1 MRHEKLSIIFHGDN
15 ASNFRPGFERLL
27 ATQHRLIDLSEG
39 LASAAE
45 RSEYER
51 ADVIV
56 GVKFN
61 ASLPLPR
68 HLSLFHAPAAG
79 TDAIDLDLLPASA
92 ALCNC
97 FGHEAAIAEYV
108 MTALLLR
115 HVPLAAADAD
125 LRAQRWTYWAG
136 RLTGLRT
143 ELGGQTIG
151 LLGFGHIA
159 KAIAARAKAFGMG
172 VHVANRSAVSSP
184 LVDRYFSLA
193 ELPSFMG
200 SADSLVVSLPLAEQ
214 TRGLIGQAELAAM
227 RPEAVILNVGRGPVI
242 EEQALFDALAER
254 RIGGAIIPVPDANTG
269 RMRPLQPGLCQPA
282 KCRDDTAYVRLD
294 HRHGAATSAHH
305 GRQYCALGRRAFAAQ
320 CGQASG
326 LGPRPPEPP
335 WPVRPS
341 AAARQFWTA
350 VPLGSHRAPAP
361 PP

>member
-143 ELGGQTIG
+143 ELGSQTIG

-200 SADSLVVSLPLAEQ
+200 SADALVVSLPLAEQ

-254 RIGGAIIPVPDANTG
+254 RIGGAIIDTWYQYPTPTQAECAPSSLDFASLPNVVMTPHMSGWTTG
-269 RMRPLQPGLCQPA
+269 TVLRRQHTMADNIARLAEGRSLLNV
-282 KCRDDTAYVRLD
+282 VRQ
-294 HRHGAATSAHH
+294 AA
-305 GRQYCALGRRAFAAQ
+305 
-320 CGQASG
+320 
-326 LGPRPPEPP
+326 
-335 WPVRPS
+335 
-341 AAARQFWTA
+341 
-350 VPLGSHRAPAP
+350 
-361 PP
+361 

>member
-45 RSEYER
+45 RTEYEN
-51 ADVIV
+51 ADVII

-172 VHVANRSAVSSP
+172 VHVANRSTVSSP

-254 RIGGAIIPVPDANTG
+254 RIGGAIIDTWYQYPTPTQAECAPSSLDFASLPNVVMTPHMSGWTTG
-269 RMRPLQPGLCQPA
+269 TVLRRQHTMADNIARLADGRSLLNV
-282 KCRDDTAYVRLD
+282 VRQ
-294 HRHGAATSAHH
+294 AA
-305 GRQYCALGRRAFAAQ
+305 
-320 CGQASG
+320 
-326 LGPRPPEPP
+326 
-335 WPVRPS
+335 
-341 AAARQFWTA
+341 
-350 VPLGSHRAPAP
+350 
-361 PP
+361 

>member
-15 ASNFRPGFERLL
+15 AGNFRPGFERLL

-45 RSEYER
+45 RTEYEN
-51 ADVIV
+51 ADVII

-143 ELGGQTIG
+143 ELGSQTIG

-172 VHVANRSAVSSP
+172 VHVANRSTVTSP

-193 ELPSFMG
+193 ELQSFMG
-200 SADSLVVSLPLAEQ
+200 SADALVVSLPLAEQ

-254 RIGGAIIPVPDANTG
+254 RIGGAIIDTWYQYPTPTQAECAPSSLDFASLPNVVMTPHMSGWTTG
-269 RMRPLQPGLCQPA
+269 TVLRRQHTMADNIARLTDGRSLLNV
-282 KCRDDTAYVRLD
+282 VR
-294 HRHGAATSAHH
+294 
-305 GRQYCALGRRAFAAQ
+305 
-320 CGQASG
+320 QA
-326 LGPRPPEPP
+326 
-335 WPVRPS
+335 V
-341 AAARQFWTA
+341 
-350 VPLGSHRAPAP
+350 
-361 PP
+361 

>member
-1 MRHEKLSIIFHGDN
+1 MRHDKLSIIFHGDN
-15 ASNFRPGFERLL
+15 ASNFRSGFERLL

-51 ADVIV
+51 ADVII

-193 ELPSFMG
+193 ELPAFMG
-200 SADSLVVSLPLAEQ
+200 SADALVVSLPLAEQ

-254 RIGGAIIPVPDANTG
+254 RIGGAIIDTWYQYPTPTQAECAPSSLDFASLPNVVMTPHMSGWTTG
-269 RMRPLQPGLCQPA
+269 TVLRRQHTMADNIARLAEGRSLLNV
-282 KCRDDTAYVRLD
+282 VRQ
-294 HRHGAATSAHH
+294 AA
-305 GRQYCALGRRAFAAQ
+305 
-320 CGQASG
+320 
-326 LGPRPPEPP
+326 
-335 WPVRPS
+335 
-341 AAARQFWTA
+341 
-350 VPLGSHRAPAP
+350 
-361 PP
+361 

>member
-200 SADSLVVSLPLAEQ
+200 SADALVVSLPLAEQ

-254 RIGGAIIPVPDANTG
+254 RIGGAIIDTWYQYPTPTQAECAPSSLDFASLPNVVMTPHMSGWTTGTVLRRQNTMADNIARLAEG
-269 RMRPLQPGLCQPA
+269 RSLLNV
-282 KCRDDTAYVRLD
+282 VRQ
-294 HRHGAATSAHH
+294 AA
-305 GRQYCALGRRAFAAQ
+305 
-320 CGQASG
+320 
-326 LGPRPPEPP
+326 
-335 WPVRPS
+335 
-341 AAARQFWTA
+341 
-350 VPLGSHRAPAP
+350 
-361 PP
+361 

>member
-1 MRHEKLSIIFHGDN
+1 MSLNIVFHGSN
-15 ASNFRPGFERLL
+15 ATNFRQGFERL
-27 ATQHRLIDLSEG
+27 IDVRHQITDVSDNLDNSG
-39 LASAAE
+39 E
-45 RSEYER
+45 RDCYEN

-68 HLSLFHAPAAG
+68 RLRLFHAPAAG
-79 TDAIDLDLLPASA
+79 TDAVDLALLPATA

-200 SADSLVVSLPLAEQ
+200 SADALVVSLPLTEQ

-254 RIGGAIIPVPDANTG
+254 RIGGAIIDTWYQYPTPTQAECAPSSLDFASLPNVVMTPHMSGWTTG
-269 RMRPLQPGLCQPA
+269 TVLRRQHTMADNIARLAEGRSLLNV
-282 KCRDDTAYVRLD
+282 VRQ
-294 HRHGAATSAHH
+294 AA
-305 GRQYCALGRRAFAAQ
+305 
-320 CGQASG
+320 
-326 LGPRPPEPP
+326 
-335 WPVRPS
+335 
-341 AAARQFWTA
+341 
-350 VPLGSHRAPAP
+350 
-361 PP
+361 

>member
-27 ATQHRLIDLSEG
+27 AAQHRLIDLSEG

-51 ADVIV
+51 ADVII

-159 KAIAARAKAFGMG
+159 KAIAARAKAFGMS
-172 VHVANRSAVSSP
+172 VHVANRSTVSSP

-193 ELPSFMG
+193 ELQPFMG
-200 SADSLVVSLPLAEQ
+200 SADALVVSLPLAEQ

-242 EEQALFDALAER
+242 EEQALFDALTER
-254 RIGGAIIPVPDANTG
+254 RIGGAIIDTWYQYPTPTQAECAPSSLDFASLPNVVMTPHMSGWTTG
-269 RMRPLQPGLCQPA
+269 TVLRRQHTMADNIARLTDGRSLLNV
-282 KCRDDTAYVRLD
+282 VRQ
-294 HRHGAATSAHH
+294 AA
-305 GRQYCALGRRAFAAQ
+305 
-320 CGQASG
+320 
-326 LGPRPPEPP
+326 
-335 WPVRPS
+335 
-341 AAARQFWTA
+341 
-350 VPLGSHRAPAP
+350 
-361 PP
+361 

>member
-45 RSEYER
+45 RTEYEN
-51 ADVIV
+51 ADVII

-172 VHVANRSAVSSP
+172 VHVANRSTVSSP

-193 ELPSFMG
+193 EMQSFMG
-200 SADSLVVSLPLAEQ
+200 SADALVVSLPLAEQ

-254 RIGGAIIPVPDANTG
+254 RIGGAIIDTWYQYPTPTQAECAPSSLDFASLPNVVMTPHMSGWTTG
-269 RMRPLQPGLCQPA
+269 TVLRRQHTMADNIARLAEGRSLLNV
-282 KCRDDTAYVRLD
+282 VRQ
-294 HRHGAATSAHH
+294 AA
-305 GRQYCALGRRAFAAQ
+305 
-320 CGQASG
+320 
-326 LGPRPPEPP
+326 
-335 WPVRPS
+335 
-341 AAARQFWTA
+341 
-350 VPLGSHRAPAP
+350 
-361 PP
+361 

>member
-45 RSEYER
+45 RTEYEN
-51 ADVIV
+51 ADVII

-172 VHVANRSAVSSP
+172 VHVANRSTVSSP

-200 SADSLVVSLPLAEQ
+200 SADALVVSLPLAEQ

-254 RIGGAIIPVPDANTG
+254 RIGGAIIDTWYQYPTPTQAECAPSSLDFASLPNVVMTPHMSGWTTG
-269 RMRPLQPGLCQPA
+269 TVLRRQHTMADNIARLAEGRSLLNV
-282 KCRDDTAYVRLD
+282 VRQ
-294 HRHGAATSAHH
+294 AA
-305 GRQYCALGRRAFAAQ
+305 
-320 CGQASG
+320 
-326 LGPRPPEPP
+326 
-335 WPVRPS
+335 
-341 AAARQFWTA
+341 
-350 VPLGSHRAPAP
+350 
-361 PP
+361 

>member
-1 MRHEKLSIIFHGDN
+1 MSLNIVFHGSN
-15 ASNFRPGFERLL
+15 ATNFRQGFERL
-27 ATQHRLIDLSEG
+27 IDVRHQITDVSDNLDNSG
-39 LASAAE
+39 E
-45 RSEYER
+45 RDCYEN

-68 HLSLFHAPAAG
+68 RLRLFHAPAAG
-79 TDAIDLDLLPASA
+79 TDAVDLALLPATA

-254 RIGGAIIPVPDANTG
+254 RIGGAIIDTWYQYPTPTQAECAPSSLDFASLPNVVMTPHMSGWTTG
-269 RMRPLQPGLCQPA
+269 TVLRRQHTMADNIARLAEGRSLLNV
-282 KCRDDTAYVRLD
+282 VRQ
-294 HRHGAATSAHH
+294 AA
-305 GRQYCALGRRAFAAQ
+305 
-320 CGQASG
+320 
-326 LGPRPPEPP
+326 
-335 WPVRPS
+335 
-341 AAARQFWTA
+341 
-350 VPLGSHRAPAP
+350 
-361 PP
+361 

>member
-1 MRHEKLSIIFHGDN
+1 MRHDKLSIIFHGDN
-15 ASNFRPGFERLL
+15 ASSFRSGFERLL

-51 ADVIV
+51 ADVII

-79 TDAIDLDLLPASA
+79 TDAIDLDLLPAGA

-193 ELPSFMG
+193 ELPAFMG
-200 SADSLVVSLPLAEQ
+200 SADALVVSLPLAEQ

-254 RIGGAIIPVPDANTG
+254 RIGGAIIDTWYQYPTPTQAECAPSSLDFASLPNVVMTPHMSGWTTG
-269 RMRPLQPGLCQPA
+269 TVLRRQHTMADNIARLAEGRSLLNV
-282 KCRDDTAYVRLD
+282 VRQ
-294 HRHGAATSAHH
+294 AA
-305 GRQYCALGRRAFAAQ
+305 
-320 CGQASG
+320 
-326 LGPRPPEPP
+326 
-335 WPVRPS
+335 
-341 AAARQFWTA
+341 
-350 VPLGSHRAPAP
+350 
-361 PP
+361 

>member
-45 RSEYER
+45 RTEYEN
-51 ADVIV
+51 ADVII

-143 ELGGQTIG
+143 ELGSQTIG

-172 VHVANRSAVSSP
+172 VHVANRSTVTSP

-193 ELPSFMG
+193 ELQSFMG
-200 SADSLVVSLPLAEQ
+200 SADALVVSLPLAEQ

-254 RIGGAIIPVPDANTG
+254 RIGGAIIDTWYQYPTPTQAECAPSSLDFASLPNVVMTPHMSGWTTG
-269 RMRPLQPGLCQPA
+269 TVLRRQHTMADNIARLAEGRSLLNV
-282 KCRDDTAYVRLD
+282 VRQ
-294 HRHGAATSAHH
+294 AA
-305 GRQYCALGRRAFAAQ
+305 
-320 CGQASG
+320 
-326 LGPRPPEPP
+326 
-335 WPVRPS
+335 
-341 AAARQFWTA
+341 
-350 VPLGSHRAPAP
+350 
-361 PP
+361 

>member
-45 RSEYER
+45 RTEYEN
-51 ADVIV
+51 ADVII

-68 HLSLFHAPAAG
+68 HLRLFHAPAAG
-79 TDAIDLDLLPASA
+79 TDAIDPDLLPASA

-159 KAIAARAKAFGMG
+159 KAIAARAKAFGMS
-172 VHVANRSAVSSP
+172 VHVANRSTVSSP

-193 ELPSFMG
+193 EMQSFMG
-200 SADSLVVSLPLAEQ
+200 SADALVVSLPLAEQ

-254 RIGGAIIPVPDANTG
+254 HIGGAIIDTWYQYPTPTQAECAPSSLDFASLPNVVMTPHMSGWTTG
-269 RMRPLQPGLCQPA
+269 TVLRRQHTMADNIARLTDGRSLLNV
-282 KCRDDTAYVRLD
+282 VRQ
-294 HRHGAATSAHH
+294 AA
-305 GRQYCALGRRAFAAQ
+305 
-320 CGQASG
+320 
-326 LGPRPPEPP
+326 
-335 WPVRPS
+335 
-341 AAARQFWTA
+341 
-350 VPLGSHRAPAP
+350 
-361 PP
+361 

>member
-39 LASAAE
+39 LASTAE
-45 RSEYER
+45 RTEYEN
-51 ADVIV
+51 ADVII

-68 HLSLFHAPAAG
+68 HLRLFHAPAAG
-79 TDAIDLDLLPASA
+79 TDAIDPDLLPASA

-172 VHVANRSAVSSP
+172 VHVANRSTVSSP

-193 ELPSFMG
+193 EMQSFMG
-200 SADSLVVSLPLAEQ
+200 SADALVVSLPLAEQ

-242 EEQALFDALAER
+242 GEQALFDALAER
-254 RIGGAIIPVPDANTG
+254 RIGGAIIDTWYQYPTPTQAECAPSSLDFASLPNVVMTPHMSGWTTG
-269 RMRPLQPGLCQPA
+269 TVLRRQHTMADNIARLAEGRSLLNV
-282 KCRDDTAYVRLD
+282 VRQ
-294 HRHGAATSAHH
+294 AA
-305 GRQYCALGRRAFAAQ
+305 
-320 CGQASG
+320 
-326 LGPRPPEPP
+326 
-335 WPVRPS
+335 
-341 AAARQFWTA
+341 
-350 VPLGSHRAPAP
+350 
-361 PP
+361 

>member
-1 MRHEKLSIIFHGDN
+1 MRHDKLSIIFHGDN

-27 ATQHRLIDLSEG
+27 ATKHRLIDLSEG

-45 RSEYER
+45 RTEYEN
-51 ADVIV
+51 ADVII

-200 SADSLVVSLPLAEQ
+200 SADALVVSLPLAEQ

-254 RIGGAIIPVPDANTG
+254 RIGGAIIDTWYQYPTPTQAECAPSSLDFASLPNVVMTPHMSGWTTG
-269 RMRPLQPGLCQPA
+269 TVLRRQHTMADNIARLAEGRSLLNV
-282 KCRDDTAYVRLD
+282 VRQ
-294 HRHGAATSAHH
+294 AA
-305 GRQYCALGRRAFAAQ
+305 
-320 CGQASG
+320 
-326 LGPRPPEPP
+326 
-335 WPVRPS
+335 
-341 AAARQFWTA
+341 
-350 VPLGSHRAPAP
+350 
-361 PP
+361 

>member
-1 MRHEKLSIIFHGDN
+1 MRHDKLSIIFHGDN
-15 ASNFRPGFERLL
+15 ASNFRSGFERLL
-27 ATQHRLIDLSEG
+27 ATQHRLIDLSES

-51 ADVIV
+51 ADVII

-200 SADSLVVSLPLAEQ
+200 SADALVVSLPLAEQ

-254 RIGGAIIPVPDANTG
+254 RIGGAIIDTWYQYPTPTQAECAPSSLDFASLPNVVMTPHMSGWTTG
-269 RMRPLQPGLCQPA
+269 TVLRRQHTMADNIARLAEGRSLLNV
-282 KCRDDTAYVRLD
+282 VRQ
-294 HRHGAATSAHH
+294 AA
-305 GRQYCALGRRAFAAQ
+305 
-320 CGQASG
+320 
-326 LGPRPPEPP
+326 
-335 WPVRPS
+335 
-341 AAARQFWTA
+341 
-350 VPLGSHRAPAP
+350 
-361 PP
+361 

>member
-27 ATQHRLIDLSEG
+27 AAQHRLIDLSEG

-51 ADVIV
+51 ADVII

-68 HLSLFHAPAAG
+68 YLSLFHAPAAG

-159 KAIAARAKAFGMG
+159 KAIAARAKAFGMS
-172 VHVANRSAVSSP
+172 VHVANRSTVSSP

-193 ELPSFMG
+193 ELQPFMG
-200 SADSLVVSLPLAEQ
+200 SADALVVSLPLAEQ

-242 EEQALFDALAER
+242 EEQALFDALTER
-254 RIGGAIIPVPDANTG
+254 RIGGAIIDTWYQYPTPTQAECAPSSLDFASLPNVVMTPHMSGWTTG
-269 RMRPLQPGLCQPA
+269 TVLRRQHTMADNIARLTDGRSLLNV
-282 KCRDDTAYVRLD
+282 VRQ
-294 HRHGAATSAHH
+294 AA
-305 GRQYCALGRRAFAAQ
+305 
-320 CGQASG
+320 
-326 LGPRPPEPP
+326 
-335 WPVRPS
+335 
-341 AAARQFWTA
+341 
-350 VPLGSHRAPAP
+350 
-361 PP
+361 

>member
-45 RSEYER
+45 RTEYEN
-51 ADVIV
+51 ADVII

-68 HLSLFHAPAAG
+68 HLRLFHAPAAG
-79 TDAIDLDLLPASA
+79 TDAIDPDLLPASA

-143 ELGGQTIG
+143 ELGSQTIG

-172 VHVANRSAVSSP
+172 VHVANRSTVSSP

-200 SADSLVVSLPLAEQ
+200 SADALVVSLPLAEQ

-254 RIGGAIIPVPDANTG
+254 RIGGAIIDTWYQYPTPTQAECAPSSLDFASLPNVVMTPHMSGWTTG
-269 RMRPLQPGLCQPA
+269 TVLRRQHTMADNIARLAEGRSLLNV
-282 KCRDDTAYVRLD
+282 VRQ
-294 HRHGAATSAHH
+294 AA
-305 GRQYCALGRRAFAAQ
+305 
-320 CGQASG
+320 
-326 LGPRPPEPP
+326 
-335 WPVRPS
+335 
-341 AAARQFWTA
+341 
-350 VPLGSHRAPAP
+350 
-361 PP
+361 

>member
-45 RSEYER
+45 RTEYEN
-51 ADVIV
+51 ADVII

-254 RIGGAIIPVPDANTG
+254 RIGGAIIDTWYQYPTPTQAECAPSSLDFASLPNVVMTPHMSGWTTG
-269 RMRPLQPGLCQPA
+269 TVLRRQHTMADNIARLAEGRSLLNV
-282 KCRDDTAYVRLD
+282 VRQ
-294 HRHGAATSAHH
+294 AA
-305 GRQYCALGRRAFAAQ
+305 
-320 CGQASG
+320 
-326 LGPRPPEPP
+326 
-335 WPVRPS
+335 
-341 AAARQFWTA
+341 
-350 VPLGSHRAPAP
+350 
-361 PP
+361 

>member
-45 RSEYER
+45 RTEYEN
-51 ADVIV
+51 ADVII

-200 SADSLVVSLPLAEQ
+200 SADALVVSLPLAEQ

-254 RIGGAIIPVPDANTG
+254 RIGGAIIDTWYQYPTPTQAECAPSSLDFASLPNVVMTPHMSGWTTG
-269 RMRPLQPGLCQPA
+269 TVLRRQHTMADNIARLAEGRSLLNV
-282 KCRDDTAYVRLD
+282 VRQ
-294 HRHGAATSAHH
+294 AA
-305 GRQYCALGRRAFAAQ
+305 
-320 CGQASG
+320 
-326 LGPRPPEPP
+326 
-335 WPVRPS
+335 
-341 AAARQFWTA
+341 
-350 VPLGSHRAPAP
+350 
-361 PP
+361 

>member
-51 ADVIV
+51 ADVII

-200 SADSLVVSLPLAEQ
+200 SADALVVSLPLAEQ
-214 TRGLIGQAELAAM
+214 TRGLIGQAELEAM

-254 RIGGAIIPVPDANTG
+254 RIGGAIIDTWYQYPTPTQAECAPSSLDFASLPNVVMTPHMSGWTTG
-269 RMRPLQPGLCQPA
+269 TVLRRQHTMADNIARLAEGRSLLNV
-282 KCRDDTAYVRLD
+282 VRQ
-294 HRHGAATSAHH
+294 AA
-305 GRQYCALGRRAFAAQ
+305 
-320 CGQASG
+320 
-326 LGPRPPEPP
+326 
-335 WPVRPS
+335 
-341 AAARQFWTA
+341 
-350 VPLGSHRAPAP
+350 
-361 PP
+361 

>member
-1 MRHEKLSIIFHGDN
+1 MRHDKLSIIFHGDN
-15 ASNFRPGFERLL
+15 ASNFRSGFERLL
-27 ATQHRLIDLSEG
+27 ATQHRLIDLSES

-51 ADVIV
+51 ADVII

-172 VHVANRSAVSSP
+172 VHVANRSAVSNP

-193 ELPSFMG
+193 ELPAFMG
-200 SADSLVVSLPLAEQ
+200 SADALVVSLPLAEQ

-254 RIGGAIIPVPDANTG
+254 RIGGAIIDTWYQYPTPTQAECAPSSLDFASLPNVVMTPHMSGWTTG
-269 RMRPLQPGLCQPA
+269 TVLRRQHTMA
-282 KCRDDTAYVRLD
+282 DNIVRLAEG
-294 HRHGAATSAHH
+294 RSLLNVVRQAA
-305 GRQYCALGRRAFAAQ
+305 
-320 CGQASG
+320 
-326 LGPRPPEPP
+326 
-335 WPVRPS
+335 
-341 AAARQFWTA
+341 
-350 VPLGSHRAPAP
+350 
-361 PP
+361 

>member
-1 MRHEKLSIIFHGDN
+1 MRHDKLSIIFHGDN
-15 ASNFRPGFERLL
+15 ASSFRPGFERLL

-51 ADVIV
+51 ADVII

-79 TDAIDLDLLPASA
+79 TDAVDLALLPASA

-193 ELPSFMG
+193 ELPAFMG
-200 SADSLVVSLPLAEQ
+200 SADALVVSLPLAEQ

-254 RIGGAIIPVPDANTG
+254 RIGGAIIDTWYQYPTPTQAECAPSSLDFASLPNVVMTPHMSGWTTG
-269 RMRPLQPGLCQPA
+269 TVLRRQRTMADNIARLAEGRSLLNV
-282 KCRDDTAYVRLD
+282 VRQ
-294 HRHGAATSAHH
+294 AA
-305 GRQYCALGRRAFAAQ
+305 
-320 CGQASG
+320 
-326 LGPRPPEPP
+326 
-335 WPVRPS
+335 
-341 AAARQFWTA
+341 
-350 VPLGSHRAPAP
+350 
-361 PP
+361 

>member
-27 ATQHRLIDLSEG
+27 ATKHRLIDLSEG

-254 RIGGAIIPVPDANTG
+254 RIGGAIIDTWYQYPTPTQAECAPSSLDFASLPNVVMTPHMSGWTTG
-269 RMRPLQPGLCQPA
+269 TVLRRQHTMADNIARLAEGRSLLNV
-282 KCRDDTAYVRLD
+282 VRQ
-294 HRHGAATSAHH
+294 AA
-305 GRQYCALGRRAFAAQ
+305 
-320 CGQASG
+320 
-326 LGPRPPEPP
+326 
-335 WPVRPS
+335 
-341 AAARQFWTA
+341 
-350 VPLGSHRAPAP
+350 
-361 PP
+361 

>member
-1 MRHEKLSIIFHGDN
+1 MRHDKLSIIFHGDN
-15 ASNFRPGFERLL
+15 ASNFRSGFERLL

-45 RSEYER
+45 RAEYER
-51 ADVIV
+51 ADVII

-193 ELPSFMG
+193 ELPAFMG
-200 SADSLVVSLPLAEQ
+200 SADALVVSLPLAEQ
-214 TRGLIGQAELAAM
+214 TRGLIGQAELAAV

-254 RIGGAIIPVPDANTG
+254 RIGGAIIDTWYQYPTPTQAECAPSSLDFASLPNVVMTPHMSGWTTG
-269 RMRPLQPGLCQPA
+269 TVLRRQHTMADNIARLAEGRSLLNV
-282 KCRDDTAYVRLD
+282 VRQ
-294 HRHGAATSAHH
+294 AA
-305 GRQYCALGRRAFAAQ
+305 
-320 CGQASG
+320 
-326 LGPRPPEPP
+326 
-335 WPVRPS
+335 
-341 AAARQFWTA
+341 
-350 VPLGSHRAPAP
+350 
-361 PP
+361 

>member
-51 ADVIV
+51 ADVII

-79 TDAIDLDLLPASA
+79 TDAIDLNLLPASA

-193 ELPSFMG
+193 ELPAFMG
-200 SADSLVVSLPLAEQ
+200 SADALVVSLPLAEQ
-214 TRGLIGQAELAAM
+214 TRGLIGKAELAAM

-254 RIGGAIIPVPDANTG
+254 RIGGAIIDTWYQYPTPTQAECAPSSLDFASLRNVVMTPHMSGWTTG
-269 RMRPLQPGLCQPA
+269 TVLRRQHTMADNIARLAEGRSLLNV
-282 KCRDDTAYVRLD
+282 VRQ
-294 HRHGAATSAHH
+294 AA
-305 GRQYCALGRRAFAAQ
+305 
-320 CGQASG
+320 
-326 LGPRPPEPP
+326 
-335 WPVRPS
+335 
-341 AAARQFWTA
+341 
-350 VPLGSHRAPAP
+350 
-361 PP
+361 

>member
-39 LASAAE
+39 LASTAE
-45 RSEYER
+45 RTEYEN
-51 ADVIV
+51 ADVII

-68 HLSLFHAPAAG
+68 HLRLFHAPAAG
-79 TDAIDLDLLPASA
+79 TDAIDPDLLPASA

-172 VHVANRSAVSSP
+172 VHVANRSTVSSP

-193 ELPSFMG
+193 EMQSFMG
-200 SADSLVVSLPLAEQ
+200 SADALVVSLPLAEQ

-254 RIGGAIIPVPDANTG
+254 RIGGAIIDTWYQYPTPTQAECAPSSLDFASLPNVVMTPHMSGWTTG
-269 RMRPLQPGLCQPA
+269 TVLRRQHTMADNIARLTDGRSLLNV
-282 KCRDDTAYVRLD
+282 VRQ
-294 HRHGAATSAHH
+294 AA
-305 GRQYCALGRRAFAAQ
+305 
-320 CGQASG
+320 
-326 LGPRPPEPP
+326 
-335 WPVRPS
+335 
-341 AAARQFWTA
+341 
-350 VPLGSHRAPAP
+350 
-361 PP
+361 

>member
-1 MRHEKLSIIFHGDN
+1 MRHEKLSIVFHGDN
-15 ASNFRPGFERLL
+15 ASNFRSGFERLL
-27 ATQHRLIDLSEG
+27 ATQHRLIDLSES

-51 ADVIV
+51 ADVII

-193 ELPSFMG
+193 ELPAFMG
-200 SADSLVVSLPLAEQ
+200 SADALVVSLPLAEQ

-254 RIGGAIIPVPDANTG
+254 RIGGAIIDTWYQYPTPTQAECAPSSLDFASLPNVVMTPHMSGWTTG
-269 RMRPLQPGLCQPA
+269 TVLRRQHTMADNIARLAEGRSLLNV
-282 KCRDDTAYVRLD
+282 VRQ
-294 HRHGAATSAHH
+294 AA
-305 GRQYCALGRRAFAAQ
+305 
-320 CGQASG
+320 
-326 LGPRPPEPP
+326 
-335 WPVRPS
+335 
-341 AAARQFWTA
+341 
-350 VPLGSHRAPAP
+350 
-361 PP
+361 